1 MKEKTPIT
9 MKDIAK
15 ALGVSVATVSRALQ
29 DSPRI
34 SEERRN
40 TIKKYAREHHFN
52 PNFMAGSLRKSRVQP
67 LHIIGVIMPELT
79 HYYFSSVLA
88 GIEEEAARRG
98 YRVIVTQSNEK
109 YEREVEI
116 CRSFADYN
124 VCGVIVSQAK
134 DTKDYDHFR
143 RLQELGI
150 PMVFYDRI
158 CTALDVSR
166 VVVDDYMGAF
176 NAVNYLIATGCRR
189 IAFYGSSM
197 RLEISKNRYNGYK
210 DAILKAGLKV
220 NPDFVIECDNR
231 IDAENVTPRLLEQEV
246 IPDGFFAVNDDTAI
260 GIMYTAKRMG
270 YRVPQDISICGF
282 TNGQRA
288 IACDP
293 MLTTVEQRGVKVG
306 QESVDILIDQ
316 VEGIIPADK
325 IEKRV
330 VRTRLIVRG
339 TTR

>member
-40 TIKKYAREHHFN
+40 AIKKYAREHHFN

-67 LHIIGVIMPELT
+67 LRIIGVILPQFT
-79 HYYFSSVLA
+79 HYYFSSILS

-98 YRVIVTQSNEK
+98 YRVIVAQSNEK
-109 YEREVEI
+109 YEQEVEI
-116 CRSFADYN
+116 CRSFASYN
-124 VCGVIVSQAK
+124 LCGVIVSQAK
-134 DTKDYDHFR
+134 DTKDYEHFR

-158 CTALDVSR
+158 CTALDASR

-231 IDAENVTPRLLEQEV
+231 AAAEDMTPRILEREV

-330 VRTRLIVRG
+330 VRTQLIVRG

>member
-1 MKEKTPIT
+1 MKESTPIT
-9 MKDIAK
+9 MKDIAQ

-40 TIKKYAREHHFN
+40 SIKRYAREHHFN

-67 LHIIGVIMPELT
+67 LHIIGVILPQFT
-79 HYYFSSVLA
+79 HYYFSSILS
-88 GIEEEAARRG
+88 GIEEAAASRG
-98 YRVIVTQSNEK
+98 YRVIVAQSNEQ
-109 YEREVEI
+109 YEQEVEI
-116 CRSFADYN
+116 CQSLADYN

-134 DTKDYDHFR
+134 DTKDYSHFQK
-143 RLQELGI
+143 LLDLGI
-150 PMVFYDRI
+150 PLVFYDRI
-158 CTALDVSR
+158 CTGLDVSR

-189 IAFYGSSM
+189 IAFYGSPM
-197 RLEISKNRYNGYK
+197 QLEISKNRYNGYK

-220 NPDFVIECDNR
+220 DESLVVECDNR
-231 IDAENVTPRLLEQEV
+231 AAAEDMTPRILEREI

-260 GIMYTAKRMG
+260 GILYTAKRMG

-282 TNGQRA
+282 TNGERA

-306 QESVDILIDQ
+306 QESADILIDK
-316 VEGIIPADK
+316 VEGIAEMDK
-325 IEKRV
+325 VEKRV
-330 VRTRLIVRG
+330 VRTRLVVRG